1 MRGSE
6 SNVAELESAIAMELR
21 EQRCIG
27 SGGKQMMGQAR
38 AADEVAVRH
47 EEESQKKR
55 KGENKWI
62 LGND

>member
-1 MRGSE
+1 
-6 SNVAELESAIAMELR
+6 MELR